1 MAANQKNHIVWGRPR
16 DFLITIAILLVIGVG
31 AAIHWH
37 ALDLG
42 YAIVVLAFYL
52 AGSII
57 VLWRAWRHRNEPG
70 PARLGQLAALPAS
83 WRKWVLGESSKDV
96 NK

>member
-1 MAANQKNHIVWGRPR
+1 MAKNQKNSTFWGRPR
-16 DFLITIAILLVIGVG
+16 DFAITIAILIVIGAG
-31 AAIHWH
+31 AAFHWH

-42 YAIVVLAFYL
+42 CAIVVLAFYL

-57 VLWRAWRHRNEPG
+57 ALWRAWCHRNGPG
-70 PARLGQLAALPAS
+70 PAKLGQLAALPAS
-83 WRKWVLGESSKDV
+83 WQKWVLGESSKHV